1 MVEFH
6 VPDVGEGLSE
16 VEIVAWRVTI
26 GDAVTEDQILA
37 EVQTDKSVVELPCPG
52 SGTVRRLGG
61 EVGEVLPVGAV
72 LVVLDIVDVGGE
84 QAPPQQP
91 PPELGPAEP
100 APAGQ
105 PGPVPVPVGG
115 DTLAEPDGES
125 EGGPTG
131 RRARRVKTSPAVR
144 RLAVEQGV
152 DLAALSGSGPGG
164 RVTRADVEAAAGAT
178 PRPEAPREAPQTPS
192 RPPSTVPAPSASDE
206 VVPLRGLRR
215 RIATTMT
222 QAWAVPHITEFRE
235 VPAVALVAA
244 QRRLREHRG
253 GRFTVLPLLVK
264 AVVIALRAHPGF
276 NARLDMEREEI
287 TYLGRYDIGVATATE
302 DGLVVP
308 VLRDAGGR
316 SLFELA
322 DEIDALAQAA
332 RDRTLGV
339 DQTAA
344 GTFTISNY
352 GSFGSWMGTPI
363 IRPSEAAIAGFGR
376 IRDAVV
382 AVDGQPVVRPT
393 LPVAVSAD
401 HRLNDGHHLAA
412 FLDTLSTLLSDP
424 VLLLGDAR

>member
-1 MVEFH
+1 MNTVEFH
-6 VPDVGEGLSE
+6 VPDVGEGLGE
-16 VEIVAWRVTI
+16 VEIIAWRVAV
-26 GDAVTEDQILA
+26 GEAVTEDQILA

-52 SGTVRRLGG
+52 PGTVRRLGG

-72 LVVLDIVDVGGE
+72 LVVLEIGDFGDE
-84 QAPPQQP
+84 RAPPEQTP
-91 PPELGPAEP
+91 PEP
-100 APAGQ
+100 APAVQ
-105 PGPVPVPVGG
+105 PGPAPVAVGG
-115 DTLAEPDGES
+115 DALAEADES
-125 EGGPTG
+125 DAGPTG
-131 RRARRVKTSPAVR
+131 RRAGRAKASPAVR
-144 RLAVEQGV
+144 RLAVEQGM
-152 DLAALSGSGPGG
+152 DLAALPGSGPGG
-164 RVTRADVEAAAGAT
+164 RVTRADVEAAGAA

-192 RPPSTVPAPSASDE
+192 RPPRAVPAPSTPDE

-235 VPAVALVAA
+235 VPAAALVDAH
-244 QRRLREHRG
+244 RRLREHHG

-264 AVVIALRAHPGF
+264 AVVVALRAHPGF

-287 TYLGRYDIGVATATE
+287 TYLRRYDIGVATATD

-322 DEIDALAQAA
+322 DEIAVLAQAA

-363 IRPSEAAIAGFGR
+363 IRPPEAAIAGFGR

-412 FLDTLSTLLSDP
+412 FLDTLSALLSDP
-424 VLLLGDAR
+424 VLLLGDAC